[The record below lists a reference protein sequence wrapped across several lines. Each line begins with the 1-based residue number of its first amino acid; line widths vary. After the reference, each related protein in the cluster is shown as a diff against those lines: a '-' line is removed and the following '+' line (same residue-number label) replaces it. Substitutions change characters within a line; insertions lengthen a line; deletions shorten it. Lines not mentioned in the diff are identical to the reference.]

1 MRRRS
6 RDADGGLVEKDFED
20 WCHWALA
27 EADKLDPA
35 KNLAK
40 FSIKAEREKQR

>member
-6 RDADGGLVEKDFED
+6 RDADGALARIDFED

-27 EADKLDPA
+27 QADQLDPA

-40 FSIKAEREKQR
+40 FSIESIREK